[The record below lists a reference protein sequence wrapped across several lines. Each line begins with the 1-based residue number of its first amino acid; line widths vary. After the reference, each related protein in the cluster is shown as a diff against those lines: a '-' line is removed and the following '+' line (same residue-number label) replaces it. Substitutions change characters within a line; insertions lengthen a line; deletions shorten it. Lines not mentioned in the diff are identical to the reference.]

1 MSTKILMVFCD
12 ETDLWK
18 GDERM
23 YSAIVRKLHHHGIA
37 GATVLRGLMGYGV
50 HRRIH
55 KKGLFGVSD
64 ETPIVI
70 LAIDEEK
77 KLRHVMPILV
87 PMVKEGVINLV
98 DTEVISYGF
107 AREAAAAPVSPGPDD
122 APGNGPR

>member
-1 MSTKILMVFCD
+1 MSTRILMIFCD

-18 GDERM
+18 GEERL
-23 YSAIVRKLHHHGIA
+23 YAAIVRKLHRHGIA

-70 LAIDEEK
+70 LAIDEEQ
-77 KLRHVMPILV
+77 KLREMLPILV
-87 PMVKEGVINLV
+87 PMVKEGLINLT
-98 DTEVISYGF
+98 DTEVISFG
-107 AREAAAAPVSPGPDD
+107 ADRKDSSLPSATNTSTHDEADD
-122 APGNGPR
+122 

>member
-18 GDERM
+18 REERL
-23 YSAIVRKLHHHGIA
+23 YEAIVRKLHRAGIA

-64 ETPIVI
+64 ETPILI
-70 LAIDEEK
+70 LAIDEED
-77 KLRHVMPILV
+77 KLRNILPV
-87 PMVKEGVINLV
+87 LLPMVKEGLINLV
-98 DTEVISYGF
+98 DTEVLSYG
-107 AREAAAAPVSPGPDD
+107 ADRRDPLSSAVAPDPSDGPAA
-122 APGNGPR
+122 

>member
-1 MSTKILMVFCD
+1 MSTRLLMIFCD

-18 GDERM
+18 EEERL
-23 YSAIVRKLHHHGIA
+23 YAAIVRKLHRNGIA

-77 KLRHVMPILV
+77 KLREILPVLV
-87 PMVKEGVINLV
+87 PMVKEGLINLV
-98 DTEVISYGF
+98 DTEVISFG
-107 AREAAAAPVSPGPDD
+107 ADRKNDPLSATTRHESQDHDD
-122 APGNGPR
+122 E